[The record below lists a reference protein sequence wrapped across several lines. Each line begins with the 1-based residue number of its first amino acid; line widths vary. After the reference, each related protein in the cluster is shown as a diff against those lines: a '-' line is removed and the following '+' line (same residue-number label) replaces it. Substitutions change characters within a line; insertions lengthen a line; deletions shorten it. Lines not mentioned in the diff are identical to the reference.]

1 MRKSL
6 LVLGLSACTIAMP
19 TSQLYASDT
28 STYVYVESNLKG
40 ANANSIYAFAQQA
53 NGQLKPIAGSPFA
66 TGGAGVQY
74 SGYSIGPFDSDQEVI
89 TNPQHTLLFAVNAGS
104 DTIAVMHIGENGKLT
119 PVEGSPF
126 PSGGSDPVS
135 LALDGN
141 ILFIANQSGD
151 FARPATALPNYTTMR
166 VQQDGTLVPVFGQG
180 NDTINDTA
188 RTFQQTVSVA
198 AGSSPSQVL
207 LVPNKNIMFT
217 DDFLGGLLG
226 SFRYDDQGGMHELP
240 AIALPASEFNNDNTT
255 PRLPLGMWVNPGA
268 PVLYVGY
275 VTANKVG
282 VYRYGQGGALEFLR
296 TVPNAGKGICW
307 IRSNRSGSR
316 IYTTDTA
323 TNQISV
329 YDSSDPEYPVE
340 IQTLTLQGPGQAFQ
354 LSLSQDGRSLFA
366 ISQRSA
372 ASLPVGEGNA
382 LHTLKV
388 KTDGTLVEEASP
400 FVLPG
405 ADLARPQGI
414 AVVQP

>member
-19 TSQLYASDT
+19 TSQLHASDT

-40 ANANSIYAFAQQA
+40 PNANSIYGFAQQG

-74 SGYSIGPFDSDQEVI
+74 SGYNIGPYDSDQEII
-89 TNPQHTLLFAVNAGS
+89 TNPQHTLLFAVNSGS
-104 DTIAVMHIGENGKLT
+104 DTIAVMHIGENGSLT

-151 FARPATALPNYTTMR
+151 FARPSTTLPNYTTMR

-180 NDTINDTA
+180 NDTTNDTA
-188 RTFQQTVSVA
+188 RAFQQTVSVA

-207 LVPNKNIMFT
+207 PVPDRKLMFT
-217 DDFLGGLLG
+217 ADFIGGLLG
-226 SFRYDDQGGMHELP
+226 SFRYDDQGGMHQLP
-240 AIALPASEFNNDNTT
+240 AIALPASEFNSDNTT
-255 PRLPLGMWVNPGA
+255 PRLPLGMWVNPAA
-268 PVLYVGY
+268 PILYVGY
-275 VTANKVG
+275 VTANKIG
-282 VYRYGQGGALEFLR
+282 VYRYGQAGALEFLR
-296 TVPNAGKGICW
+296 TMPNAGKGICW
-307 IRSNRSGSR
+307 IRSNHNGSR
-316 IYTTDTA
+316 LYTTDTA

-340 IQTLTLQGPGQAFQ
+340 IQTLTLQGAGQAFQ
-354 LSLSQDGRSLFA
+354 LSLSPDGRSLYA
-366 ISQRSA
+366 LSQRSA
-372 ASLPVGEGNA
+372 AALPVGEGNE
-382 LHTLKV
+382 LHTLQV
-388 KTDGTLVEEASP
+388 KTDGTVVEEAGPIS
-400 FVLPG
+400 LPG
-405 ADLARPQGI
+405 TNLARPQGV
-414 AVVQP
+414 AVIEE